1 MIDIPQMKAQERQ
14 SDLDERELIADAARG
29 DFAAFKNIYKRYNER
44 IFNLIY
50 YWLGDRLSA
59 EDVLQIVFMKVYR
72 GLPDFRFESALST
85 WIYRIAL
92 NECQNQTSRAG
103 AKYVPLDAI
112 LGGGEELDP
121 GPPPDD
127 QHAVKERQQ
136 ILTRA
141 LMELPP
147 KLRTVVVLKYQ
158 EGLSYAEIAAIMQCT
173 TGTVASRLNRG
184 LAQLEKQLRPLRR
197 LL

>member
-1 MIDIPQMKAQERQ
+1 
-14 SDLDERELIADAARG
+14 
-29 DFAAFKNIYKRYNER
+29 
-44 IFNLIY
+44 
-50 YWLGDRLSA
+50 
-59 EDVLQIVFMKVYR
+59 
-72 GLPDFRFESALST
+72 
-85 WIYRIAL
+85 
-92 NECQNQTSRAG
+92 
-103 AKYVPLDAI
+103 VPLDAI

-147 KLRTVVVLKYQ
+147 KLRMVVMLKYQ
-158 EGLSYAEIAAIMQCT
+158 EGLSYSEIAAITQCA